1 MAVVFNHKHDV
12 QRSQINGH
20 NYSILCRFEWF
31 KSLELVSQINA
42 IQCRELRSILSAI
55 SFASVVYSRSYE
67 KENEVEIENGNG
79 NENENKI
86 EDRTSFEMRSRPQTE
101 DI

>member
-1 MAVVFNHKHDV
+1 MVLSPSNW
-12 QRSQINGH
+12 S
-20 NYSILCRFEWF
+20 
-31 KSLELVSQINA
+31 SQINA

-55 SFASVVYSRSYE
+55 SFASVVYSRSFE
-67 KENEVEIENGNG
+67 KENEVEIENG